1 MYRRRTSLRVRAAA
15 AALIAAVLLAAVW
28 FGSSIAGRNEQ
39 WLRLR
44 LGQKNY
50 KVQGEEG
57 PQYYEAEYSD
67 PAKLRADAEEVSRR
81 IAEEGIV
88 LLRNE
93 ENVLPLRG
101 RARVSVFGGFDDD
114 GLKDALES
122 EELEVNAD
130 LWSFDRRKGGS
141 SFPQK
146 LESSFGDY
154 PDAAIVVV
162 RSGSTEE
169 EIRPLLDIV
178 CEHFENVVAVLDTDC
193 PPDLK
198 LIREYGIKGCLW
210 TGSGIKETQSKA
222 DEAQIP
228 AREKALAEILSGS
241 VNPSGRLPDT
251 WVYDRS
257 SAPAAVNSGDC
268 RISNSKTAKGG
279 SYLAYSE
286 GLYVG
291 YRYYETRYEDAVS
304 GNGGSSGGA
313 DKSTGGKADK
323 GAENSADGSAGGK
336 ADKSAEKAA
345 DSNAGDAADSNAGN
359 AADSS
364 RDAGAESSTGNS
376 ADSGEGST
384 VSSAEAGTGVG
395 PEAVFRYEDTVAYP
409 FGYGLSYTSFT
420 LGGMHVEFV
429 KGNYTVTVDVT
440 NTGSTAGKEV
450 VQVYLQKPYTTFDS
464 TNGIEV
470 PSVILVGFAKTDLLQ
485 PGGSQTVTISVGSEW
500 KKTFDAA
507 VHGTYI
513 VEAGTYYFTAA
524 QNAHEAVANIMRY
537 KASAPQDTAGSGA
550 AAKQASGQTGTA
562 SAALKRGNAALVSP
576 VVQKDTDF
584 NTYTA
589 AADTEETV
597 RLRFKDAN
605 PATWKDGY
613 TPLSR
618 KDWAGTWP
626 VLFEGGSWNAPSGFL
641 EALHVTSGE
650 DASAPAPVYN
660 SPHGDRNTNLIR
672 LRGVE
677 DDDYRWNSL
686 LDQLSWRETYSLV
699 RKGGGLLNEVVSCS
713 LPQSIVADY
722 ANGLSASYGGEAAVK
737 YPSAPILAATW
748 NEELIEEMAS
758 VIGEEALAAGVT
770 IWKIPSLDIHRTA
783 FSDNCGDSFSE
794 DSFLTGKMAA
804 AICRGVS
811 SKGVIPALGRFAISR
826 QQSDQEG
833 TCILTGEQALREL
846 YLEGFR
852 LALKE
857 GGKGRKAVI
866 AGMNRIGPRW
876 CGGSSGL
883 LTGVLRSEWG
893 FNGFVMTDVI
903 TDGAEGYCDILEGLE
918 AGTDVW
924 QNTSS
929 ARYSVRGAQLTYG
942 VRARFRTAAGRV
954 LKSLLYSNAMNGMG
968 EETTLSYSTAP
979 WKYWRMAIDAVLMV
993 LTFLCGWYALAQFLR
1008 ARRLSA
1014 KISELER
1021 ERKRKERQRRSGTA
1035 K

>member
-57 PQYYEAEYSD
+57 PQYYEAEYRD

-114 GLKDALES
+114 CLKDALES

-210 TGSGIKETQSKA
+210 AGSGIKETQSKA

-304 GNGGSSGGA
+304 GNGGGSGGA

-323 GAENSADGSAGGK
+323 GAENSAD
-336 ADKSAEKAA
+336 
-345 DSNAGDAADSNAGN
+345 
-359 AADSS
+359 
-364 RDAGAESSTGNS
+364 
-376 ADSGEGST
+376 SGEGST
-384 VSSAEAGTGVG
+384 VSSAEAGTGTG

-429 KGNYTVTVDVT
+429 KGNYTVTVDAT

-450 VQVYLQKPYTTFDS
+450 VQVYLQKPYTAFDS

-618 KDWAGTWP
+618 RDWAGTWP

-672 LRGVE
+672 LRGIE

-811 SKGVIPALGRFAISR
+811 SKGVIPALGRFAIS
-826 QQSDQEG
+826 QQKSDQEG
-833 TCILTGEQALREL
+833 ICILTGEQALREL

-929 ARYSVRGAQLTYG
+929 ARYSVRGAQLTY
-942 VRARFRTAAGRV
+942 
-954 LKSLLYSNAMNGMG
+954 
-968 EETTLSYSTAP
+968 
-979 WKYWRMAIDAVLMV
+979 WRMAIDAVLMV